1 MDIITNTPASLLV
14 LAIAGG
20 YLAGSVPFGLVCAR
34 LAGLGDIRKIGS
46 GNIGAT
52 NVLRSGNKLAAFGT
66 LIGDAGK
73 GAIAVAIA
81 LSFGLADLAPFV
93 GLAAVIGHCYP
104 IWLGFKGGKGV
115 ATAIA
120 TIAMLYWP
128 AGVMMAGTWLIM
140 SLLFRIS
147 SLSAL
152 TGFVTATSLAFFTYE
167 SWQLIAAIAAL
178 SFWRHKENIVRIL
191 KGTES
196 RINISKK
203 T

>member
-1 MDIITNTPASLLV
+1 MGETLLLF
-14 LAIAGG
+14 LAG
-20 YLAGSVPFGLVCAR
+20 YLAGSIPFGLISAR

-52 NVLRSGNKLAAFGT
+52 NVLRSGNKLAAFTT

-73 GAIAVAIA
+73 GAMAV
-81 LSFGLADLAPFV
+81 GLAYYSGMEAYAPLV

-104 IWLGFKGGKGV
+104 VWLGFKGGKGV

-128 AGVMMAGTWLIM
+128 AGLMMAGTWLLM
-140 SLLFRIS
+140 SLVMRIS

-152 TGFVTATSLAFFTYE
+152 TGFVTATSLAALYYE
-167 SWQLIAAIAAL
+167 SWLYIAAIAAL
-178 SFWRHKENIVRIL
+178 SFWRHKENIARLIA
-191 KGTES
+191 GTET
-196 RINISKK
+196 RIKLKK
-203 T
+203 S

>member
-1 MDIITNTPASLLV
+1 MADVIMADSIIVALV
-14 LAIAGG
+14 G
-20 YLAGSVPFGLVCAR
+20 YLAGSIPFGLVSAR

-52 NVLRSGNKLAAFGT
+52 NVLRSGNKLAAFTT

-73 GAIAVAIA
+73 GAFAVALAYYFGFDDWAA
-81 LSFGLADLAPFV
+81 LA

-104 IWLGFKGGKGV
+104 LWLGFKGGKGV

-120 TIAMLYWP
+120 TIAMLSWP
-128 AGVMMAGTWLIM
+128 AGLMMAGTWLVM
-140 SLLFRIS
+140 SLIFRIS

-152 TGFVTATSLAFFTYE
+152 TGFVTATAITFMISADWPY
-167 SWQLIAAIAAL
+167 IAAIAVL
-178 SFWRHKENIVRIL
+178 SFWRHRDNIARLL

-196 RINISKK
+196 RISFSK
-203 T
+203 

>member
-1 MDIITNTPASLLV
+1 MADVIMADSIIVALV
-14 LAIAGG
+14 G
-20 YLAGSVPFGLVCAR
+20 YLAGSIPFGLVSAR

-52 NVLRSGNKLAAFGT
+52 NVLRSGNKLAAFTT

-73 GAIAVAIA
+73 GAFAVAIA
-81 LSFGLADLAPFV
+81 YYFGFDDWAALA

-120 TIAMLYWP
+120 TIAMLSWP
-128 AGVMMAGTWLIM
+128 AGLMMAGTWLVM
-140 SLLFRIS
+140 SVIFRIS

-152 TGFVTATSLAFFTYE
+152 TGFVTATALAFMMSADWPY
-167 SWQLIAAIAAL
+167 IAAIALL
-178 SFWRHKENIVRIL
+178 SFWRHRENIARLL

-196 RINISKK
+196 RISFSKK
-203 T
+203 

>member
-1 MDIITNTPASLLV
+1 MADVIMADSIIVALV
-14 LAIAGG
+14 G
-20 YLAGSVPFGLVCAR
+20 YLAGSIPFGLVSAR

-52 NVLRSGNKLAAFGT
+52 NVLRSGNKLAAFTT

-73 GAIAVAIA
+73 GAFAVAIA
-81 LSFGLADLAPFV
+81 YYFGFDDWAALA

-120 TIAMLYWP
+120 TIAMLSWP
-128 AGVMMAGTWLIM
+128 AGLMMAGTWLVM
-140 SLLFRIS
+140 SVIFRIS

-152 TGFVTATSLAFFTYE
+152 TGFVTATALAFTMSADWPY
-167 SWQLIAAIAAL
+167 IAAIALL
-178 SFWRHKENIVRIL
+178 SFWRHRENIARLL

-196 RINISKK
+196 RISFSKK
-203 T
+203 

>member
-1 MDIITNTPASLLV
+1 MIELMILIFA
-14 LAIAGG
+14 G
-20 YLAGSVPFGLVCAR
+20 YLAGSIPFGIVCAR

-73 GAIAVAIA
+73 GAIAVMVAIMTGYEDVA
-81 LSFGLADLAPFV
+81 AMA

-104 IWLGFKGGKGV
+104 LWLGFKGGKGV

-120 TIAMLYWP
+120 TIAVLYWP
-128 AGVMMAGTWLIM
+128 AGLMMAATWLIM
-140 SLLFRIS
+140 SLIFRIS

-152 TGFVTATSLAFFTYE
+152 TGFVTATGLAALYYDQ
-167 SWQLIAAIAAL
+167 WVYIGAIAAL
-178 SFWRHKENIVRIL
+178 SFWRHKDNIARL
-191 KGTES
+191 MAGTES
-196 RINISKK
+196 KISFSKK
-203 T
+203 